1 MQLHITWIVNF
12 LIDFTDGNVTLQ
24 ASSQE
29 CFLFLGSNK
38 CSHAGTSFFV
48 FAFCIQ
54 SLVSSE
60 FYQKKLRVLY
70 ILRSQPIEVRHR
82 PGDYRSIL

>member
-1 MQLHITWIVNF
+1 MNGIALNMDCKF
-12 LIDFTDGNVTLQ
+12 LIHFTDGNVTLQ
-24 ASSQE
+24 AGSQE
-29 CFLFLGSNK
+29 CFLFLGSDK

-60 FYQKKLRVLY
+60 FNPQKIKSTKYNEETVLT
-70 ILRSQPIEVRHR
+70 
-82 PGDYRSIL
+82 YR